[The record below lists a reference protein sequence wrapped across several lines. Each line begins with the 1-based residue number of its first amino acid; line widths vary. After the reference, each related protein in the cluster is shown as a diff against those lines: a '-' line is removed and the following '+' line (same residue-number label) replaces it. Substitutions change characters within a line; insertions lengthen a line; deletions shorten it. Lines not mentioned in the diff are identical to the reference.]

1 MKTKSAEDN
10 LIFHYTSIEALFKI
24 LRREHESLTKEN
36 FKDKIC
42 LRATHAKFLNDPT
55 EYELALSLLEQSLLN
70 YEKENPSKN
79 GLSRLIKEYDTSK
92 LLLLAPPGEP
102 YLFALSEHPDN
113 LSMWRAYG
121 INGTGVSIGLD
132 KKMLFDYENENS
144 NTLFSPCYYDLD
156 ENISRLS
163 TFWSSIYDKMP
174 LYINEGK
181 IEGKTARDFL
191 DFLKIIR
198 HCFSIKSSAYIDE
211 KEWRLC
217 SLRTPKDVKYR
228 IRSGL
233 IIPYIEHYFSKDIIK
248 KIVIGPCVDIALSE
262 KSIKMALE
270 TFRYDTKNISLT
282 ISKVPYRS
290 Q

>member
-1 MKTKSAEDN
+1 MEDN
-10 LIFHYTSIEALFKI
+10 MIYHYTSTEALLKI
-24 LRREHESLTKEN
+24 LSRDHESVTKEN
-36 FKDKIC
+36 YKNKVC
-42 LRATHAKFLNDPT
+42 LRATHAKFLNDPH
-55 EYELALSLLEQSLLN
+55 EFELALTLLEKSLLKF
-70 YEKENPSKN
+70 EKENPSKN

-181 IEGKTARDFL
+181 IEGKTARDFQ

-233 IIPYIEHYFSKDIIK
+233 LIPYIEHYFRKDIIK
-248 KIVIGPCVDIALSE
+248 SIVIGPCSDAQLSE
-262 KSIKMALE
+262 RSIKLALM
-270 TFRYDTKNISLT
+270 TFGYNTENVLIT
-282 ISKVPYRS
+282 ISQVPYRG